1 MKGRLKTNIAGSA
14 KKFSDDL
21 FAFDRKHSLKN
32 DRNAY
37 IVTPIKVGIWKLEI
51 TAIFKCYRRNTQ
63 GLDSRHSLSSR
74 RHRRK

>member
-1 MKGRLKTNIAGSA
+1 MKDRLKTNIACSA

-37 IVTPIKVGIWKLEI
+37 IVTPNKGRYLEI
-51 TAIFKCYRRNTQ
+51 GNYGNF
-63 GLDSRHSLSSR
+63 
-74 RHRRK
+74 

>member
-37 IVTPIKVGIWKLEI
+37 IVTPNKGRYLEI
-51 TAIFKCYRRNTQ
+51 GNYGNF
-63 GLDSRHSLSSR
+63 
-74 RHRRK
+74 

>member
-1 MKGRLKTNIAGSA
+1 MKDRLKTNIACSA

-37 IVTPIKVGIWKLEI
+37 IAIPIKVGIWKLGI
-51 TAIFKCYRRNTQ
+51 TAIFKCYRRNSQ
-63 GLDSRHSLSSR
+63 GLAFYHSLSSH